1 MAELVY
7 TPPGVYVD
15 ENAQPVPNIASVVA
29 LPPSRVALVGPS
41 IGYQTYTESV
51 QLTGVTPV
59 TLTQRGIDDATVV
72 VTGLDGTTHG
82 SGSDYD
88 VAQTGTPAEEAVTT
102 VTRGAGGVITSGA
115 IVYVT
120 YQYTNSSFYEPYLS
134 TDWDEIQ
141 SRYGTAVTSAGAI
154 GSPLSLAAKI
164 VMENGAREIILVPT
178 KGSTASSVTS
188 AQIDTAYATIEGRDD
203 IGIVVPLPI
212 GITGTDVTPGDSADV
227 GLGLK
232 AHVEQATANGN
243 YRVGMFGFDT
253 VAARSHDAVASAT
266 ASKRVGLAYPNVMEW
281 YNGFTNSVME
291 LGGCYLAAAYAG
303 MMASRSAQIPLTRK
317 SVRSFSAIPSRVR
330 SAMTS
335 AFKNTLADAGVA
347 ICEQQSDG
355 RLIVRHGVSTDPTN
369 VLTRE
374 ISITR
379 AKDTKIRLIN
389 QAIERSGIIGSAMDA
404 ESPVRLRSIVE
415 GALSQAVQSSIIVGY
430 SNLAVRV
437 AAGDQTALEVKYA
450 YQPAYPLNK
459 VMISFAIN
467 TVTGNIQEI

>member
-1 MAELVY
+1 MSELVY

-29 LPPSRVALVGPS
+29 LPPSRVAIVGPS

-51 QLTGVTPV
+51 QLTGVTAV
-59 TLTQRGIDDATVV
+59 TLTQRGINSATVT
-72 VTGLDGTTHG
+72 VTGLDGTLHG
-82 SGSDYD
+82 SGSDYA

-102 VTRGAGGVITSGA
+102 VTRDAGGVITDGA
-115 IVYVT
+115 VVYVT

-141 SRYGTAVTSAGAI
+141 SRYGTAVTSAGVI

-164 VMENGAREIILVPT
+164 VMEAGAREIILVPT
-178 KGSTASSVTS
+178 KGSTPTSVTS
-188 AQIDTAYATIEGRDD
+188 AQIETAYGTIEGRDD
-203 IGIVVPLPI
+203 IGVVVPLPI
-212 GITGTDVTPGDSADV
+212 GITGTDVSPGDSADI
-227 GLGLK
+227 GLDLK
-232 AHVEQATANGN
+232 AHVEEATANGN
-243 YRVGMFGFDT
+243 YRVGVFGFDT
-253 VAARSHDAVASAT
+253 VATRSHDSVASAT
-266 ASKRVGLAYPNVMEW
+266 ASKRVMLAYPNVMEW

-291 LGGCYLAAAYAG
+291 LGGCYLAASYAG

-317 SVRSFSAIPSRVR
+317 LVRSFSAIPSRVR
-330 SAMTS
+330 STMTS

-355 RLIVRHGVSTDPTN
+355 RLVVRHGVSTDPTN

-374 ISITR
+374 VSITR

-415 GALSQAVQSSIIVGY
+415 GALSQAVQSSIIVGF
-430 SNLAVRV
+430 SNLSVRV
-437 AAGDQTALEVKYA
+437 AVGDQTALEVKYA

-459 VMISFAIN
+459 VMVSFAIN